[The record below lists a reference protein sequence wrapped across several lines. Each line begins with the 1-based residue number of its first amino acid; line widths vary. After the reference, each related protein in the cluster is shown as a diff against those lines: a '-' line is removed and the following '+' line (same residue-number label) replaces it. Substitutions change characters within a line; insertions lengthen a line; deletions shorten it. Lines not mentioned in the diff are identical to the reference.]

1 MKRQNLKHKFKVVF
15 PKLCLWS
22 LLALFFAV
30 AIALCIAYFC
40 TKDTDNKGLGLSL
53 GVFAGAAA
61 VILMS
66 AVTLAAYFGA
76 RKKGAHKKYS
86 VEVWTVAG
94 IFLVCVLIKFVAGLA
109 LYLKNIPEFA
119 NDSVQEGFM
128 IIFSSFYEGVGK
140 LAYEGITPLQHIW
153 ASIAY
158 YGASLYAGLM
168 YLIIISAKASYE
180 GYSYMRMCFKGYTK
194 NNIYVFTALIDE
206 TLELAKS
213 VKSTYGKKATIV
225 FAGSALQPFD
235 RHDELCREA
244 MANGF
249 LYWSYSDKNRSI
261 ADILHLDNRNLN
273 DYTKSYAVFAFEAND
288 HIPEEEN
295 NMDAVFSDI
304 ERRIAQGDDG
314 LRIEYYILTK
324 RNINYQAYES
334 KKKELIEFF
343 KASDDNLKGLSDNQV
358 KKEFSKRFVLEIWNE
373 AKTVAERAVSDV
385 LDAGLRQ
392 QLAENGARKVS
403 VWSLGFGGTAEAIAN
418 TLFVQTA
425 NIDKNGYSRA
435 YTVDVFDKLISGAD
449 NAAQASLD
457 GIFRFSHPDYIF
469 ANSDDEIK
477 AEYERRAVENVDKIL
492 NCNFDLPAMLEDY
505 IQSKVDACDE
515 EKEEAK
521 RIENQLKAD
530 ERYRDLIEAIF
541 ADIYKN
547 QLESIVKD
555 AVSDRLN
562 GNSVKVY
569 DKWIDDVLNKL
580 QQLSKDKLNKK
591 SIFDDEMWL
600 KLVTDELAKL
610 PADKALVKAIIGEY
624 ILTVAELNFPHPIFR
639 FNAYDCLSRGFYE
652 RFAEVTDKPSERLD
666 NVKFDTPDVIV
677 IATGDDYQNV
687 RIANTLLQY
696 AVNHKNDGSRQY
708 IVINIFNRQ
717 NNDLIG
723 TFGGK
728 WEENKLSVA
737 IGSGSVDLIIVGNYE
752 DTYNYKGLTDLKTA
766 ASWENYIYNKS
777 NDHITHDSNTV
788 NRFLFASGR
797 GCDEKMFVDD
807 IRAFAGNAKR
817 MTLKSQS
824 KDAGQELADSLAD
837 YYALDL
843 WKKESNKSVV
853 AFKKM
858 YMAFY
863 EVALRDTVEYAKRVF
878 AVEHDRWTRLY
889 ISDGWVY
896 RSKKNEDNKQHA
908 CLKDVRHIELTTLI
922 YDFLNAIWAVSEII
936 DTDKKL

>member
-40 TKDTDNKGLGLSL
+40 TKDTENKGLGLSL

-273 DYTKSYAVFAFEAND
+273 DYTKSYTVFAFEANE

-334 KKKELIEFF
+334 KKKELIKSF
-343 KASDDNLKGLSDNQV
+343 KASDDSLKDLSDKQI

-385 LDAGLRQ
+385 LEAGLRQ

-477 AEYERRAVENVDKIL
+477 AEYERRAAENVDDVL
-492 NCNFDLPAMLEDY
+492 NCKADLLSTLESY
-505 IQSKVDACDE
+505 IYRSIISKDDGSSDKL
-515 EKEEAK
+515 KESYL
-521 RIENQLKAD
+521 LKAA

-547 QLESIVKD
+547 QLESIVKE

-562 GNSVKVY
+562 GNSVKVE

-580 QQLSKDKLNKK
+580 KQLSKDMLNKK
-591 SIFDDEMWL
+591 SVINDEKFL
-600 KLVTDELAKL
+600 KLVADELAKL

-666 NVKFDTPDVIV
+666 NIKFDTPDVIV

-737 IGSGSVDLIIVGNYE
+737 IGSGFVKLIVVGNYE

-766 ASWENYIYNKS
+766 ASWQNYIYNMS
-777 NDHITHDSNTV
+777 NDQITHDPNTV

-797 GCDEKMFVDD
+797 GCDEKMFIDD
-807 IRAFAGNAKR
+807 IMSFANNAKR

-824 KDAGQELADSLAD
+824 KEAGQELADSLAD

-936 DTDKKL
+936 GTDIKL

>member
-1 MKRQNLKHKFKVVF
+1 MKQQNLKHKFKVVF

-22 LLALFFAV
+22 LSALFFAV

-40 TKDTDNKGLGLSL
+40 TQDTENKGLGLAL

-66 AVTLAAYFGA
+66 AVTLVMYFAA
-76 RKKGAHKKYS
+76 RKKFAHKKYS

-94 IFLVCVLIKFVAGLA
+94 IFLVCVAIKFIAGLA

-119 NDSVQEGFM
+119 DDSVQEGFM

-140 LAYEGITPLQHIW
+140 LAYEGITPLNHIW

-180 GYSYMRMCFKGYTK
+180 GYSYMRTCFKGYTK
-194 NNIYVFTALIDE
+194 NNVYVFTALTDE

-213 VKSTYGKKATIV
+213 VKSTYGKKATVI

-249 LYWSYSDKNRSI
+249 LYWSYSDKNKSI

-273 DYTKSYAVFAFEAND
+273 DYTKSYTVFAFEANK

-295 NMDAVFSDI
+295 NMNAVFSDI

-334 KKKELIEFF
+334 KKKELIAVF
-343 KASDDNLKGLSDNQV
+343 KASNDDLKDIGDKQI

-373 AKTVAERAVSDV
+373 ARTVAERAAYDV

-425 NIDKNGYSRA
+425 NINKNGYSRA

-449 NAAQASLD
+449 NAAGASID
-457 GIFRFSHPDYIF
+457 GIFRCAHPDYIF
-469 ANSDDEIK
+469 ANNDGEIK
-477 AEYERRAVENVDKIL
+477 KEYERRATQNMDRAL
-492 NCNFDLPAMLEDY
+492 NRQGDLLAMLESYVYCNIIAKDN
-505 IQSKVDACDE
+505 SNSDKV
-515 EKEEAK
+515 KEAYL
-521 RIENQLKAD
+521 LKAT
-530 ERYRDLIEAIF
+530 ERYRDMIEAVF
-541 ADIYKN
+541 ADICKN
-547 QLESIVKD
+547 QLESIVKN

-562 GNSVKVY
+562 GNSVKVE
-569 DKWIDDVLNKL
+569 DKWIDEVLNKL

-591 SIFDDEMWL
+591 SICDDEKWL
-600 KLVTDELAKL
+600 KLVADELVKL
-610 PADKALVKAIIGEY
+610 PSDKEVVKAIIREY
-624 ILTVAELNFPHPIFR
+624 ISAVAELNFPHPIFR

-652 RFAEVTDKPSERLD
+652 RFAEVTDKPSDKLD
-666 NVKFDTPDVIV
+666 AVKFDKPDVIV

-696 AVNHKNDGSRQY
+696 AVNHKKDGSRQY

-723 TFGGK
+723 AFGGV
-728 WEENKLSVA
+728 WNGNKLSVT
-737 IGSGSVDLIIVGNYE
+737 IGGGSVDLIVVGNYE

-766 ASWENYIYNKS
+766 ASWQNYIYNKS
-777 NDHITHDSNTV
+777 NDHITHDPDTV

-807 IRAFAGNAKR
+807 IGAFSDNAKR

-896 RSKKNEDNKQHA
+896 RDKKNEDNKQHA
-908 CLKDVRHIELTTLI
+908 CLKDVRHIDLSTLI